1 MSRISRDRIVQ
12 EALSLFAEEG
22 FDRVTLR
29 DLGSRVGLHNSSL
42 FHHFRGKGEIAHG
55 ALDRV
60 GEGLLPCLGP
70 LATDDQP
77 RLDVFLGVVGALA
90 ERFAARPQEAR
101 FLLRVLMDPRALEG
115 AGRPG
120 RRTYPALAVR
130 LFTALADW
138 LRRAQDAGTVRAVH
152 GPRATR
158 MVLGAL
164 LLEPALGEGEAAGDE
179 DLQARRDEAV
189 AFVGG
194 ALAP

>member
-1 MSRISRDRIVQ
+1 M
-12 EALSLFAEEG
+12 
-22 FDRVTLR
+22 
-29 DLGSRVGLHNSSL
+29 
-42 FHHFRGKGEIAHG
+42 
-55 ALDRV
+55 
-60 GEGLLPCLGP
+60 
-70 LATDDQP
+70 
-77 RLDVFLGVVGALA
+77 
-90 ERFAARPQEAR
+90 
-101 FLLRVLMDPRALEG
+101 EG

>member
-1 MSRISRDRIVQ
+1 MARVSRDRIVQ

-22 FDRVTLR
+22 FERVSLR

-55 ALDRV
+55 ALDRI
-60 GEGLLPCLGP
+60 GEGLLPCLEP
-70 LATDDQP
+70 LADDAPP

-130 LFTALADW
+130 LFTALAGW
-138 LRRAQDAGTVRAVH
+138 LRRAQDAGIVRVLS

-164 LLEPALGEGEAAGDE
+164 LVEPALGEGEAALEE
-179 DLQARRDEAV
+179 DLRSRRDEVV